1 MATGQQDGR
10 GSLPLAWQRVQFTYG
25 QTAER
30 KLVTALPSCMRKSH
44 HTGPQLPPPS
54 TAFSGWHSLAEPRA
68 EGTLRAFRLRKE
80 KAQS

>member
-54 TAFSGWHSLAEPRA
+54 TGFSGWHSLAEPRA